1 MAEINQS
8 ADASGSVDKINFG
21 FVGRTKAID
30 TTQNSYGEM
39 VQAVGA
45 STTFEATGS
54 NISTAFI
61 VNAGTGYTLT
71 PVNGTGTISAGLVTG
86 QLYSI
91 SLKKVVNTGGTTV
104 TLLR

>member
-1 MAEINQS
+1 MAT
-8 ADASGSVDKINFG
+8 AVHGS

-30 TTQNSYGEM
+30 TTQNAYGEV

-54 NISTAFI
+54 NFSTAFI
-61 VNAGTGYTLT
+61 VNAGTNYTLT

-86 QLYSI
+86 QIYPI
-91 SLKKVVNTGGTTV
+91 ALKKVVNVGGTTV

>member
-1 MAEINQS
+1 MAT
-8 ADASGSVDKINFG
+8 AKFAP
-21 FVGRTKAID
+21 FVGREKSID
-30 TTQNSYGEM
+30 TTQSSYGEV

-45 STTFEATGS
+45 STTFHATGS
-54 NISTAFI
+54 NFSTAFI

-86 QLYSI
+86 QLYPI
-91 SLKKVVNTGGTTV
+91 ALKKVVNIGGTTV

>member
-1 MAEINQS
+1 MAT
-8 ADASGSVDKINFG
+8 AKFAS

-30 TTQNSYGEM
+30 TTQNAYGEV

-61 VNAGTGYTLT
+61 VNAGSGYTLT
-71 PVNGTGTISAGLVTG
+71 PVNGSGTISAGLVTG
-86 QLYSI
+86 QLYPI
-91 SLKKVVNTGGTTV
+91 ALKKVVNTGGTTV

>member
-1 MAEINQS
+1 MATAVQ
-8 ADASGSVDKINFG
+8 GS
-21 FVGRTKAID
+21 FVGRTKAVE
-30 TTQNSYGEM
+30 TTQNAYGEV

-45 STTFEATGS
+45 STTFESTGS
-54 NISTAFI
+54 NITTAFI

-71 PVNGTGTISAGLVTG
+71 PVDGTGTISAGLVTG
-86 QLYSI
+86 QLYPI

>member
-1 MAEINQS
+1 MATAVQ
-8 ADASGSVDKINFG
+8 GS

-30 TTQNSYGEM
+30 TTQNAYGEV

-61 VNAGTGYTLT
+61 VNAGSGYTLT
-71 PVNGTGTISAGLVTG
+71 PVNGSGTISAGLVTG
-86 QLYSI
+86 QLYPI
-91 SLKKVVNTGGTTV
+91 ALKKVVNTGGTTV

>member
-1 MAEINQS
+1 MAT
-8 ADASGSVDKINFG
+8 AKFAS

-30 TTQNSYGEM
+30 ATQNAYGEV

-54 NISTAFI
+54 NFSTAFI
-61 VNAGTGYTLT
+61 INAGSGYTLT
-71 PVNGTGTISAGLVTG
+71 PVNGSGTISAGLVTG
-86 QLYSI
+86 QLYPI
-91 SLKKVVNTGGTTV
+91 ALKKVVNTGGTTV